1 MSNENLGIV
10 MKKIL
15 MVILATSAFA
25 ANAHMKSD
33 DTYRF
38 AGDREYS
45 SFCEAVMINDLG
57 MLKRSI
63 RSKVGLVASNRKDV
77 LRKLLSVDGMKC
89 NGVGLIKFSKQR
101 EASEVYAYLSEE
113 V

>member
-1 MSNENLGIV
+1 
-10 MKKIL
+10 MKKVL
-15 MVILATSAFA
+15 VGILAISAFTA
-25 ANAHMKSD
+25 SAHMKSED
-33 DTYRF
+33 SYRF

-45 SFCEAVMINDLG
+45 GFCKAVVTNDVD

-63 RSKVGLVASNRKDV
+63 GRKVGNLAPNRKEV

-89 NGVGLIKFSKQR
+89 NGIDLIKFAKQR
-101 EASEVYAYLSEE
+101 EASEVYVYLTEQ

>member
-1 MSNENLGIV
+1 
-10 MKKIL
+10 MKKVL
-15 MVILATSAFA
+15 VVILAISAFT
-25 ANAHMKSD
+25 ANAHIESD

-38 AGDREYS
+38 AGDRGYS
-45 SFCEAVMINDLG
+45 RFCEAVVTNDVG

-63 RSKVGLVASNRKDV
+63 RSKVGSVASNRKDV

-89 NGVGLIKFSKQR
+89 NGIDLIKFSKQR
-101 EASEVYAYLSEE
+101 EASEVYAYLTEQ